1 MHVLILEPDIPL
13 GDIYSKAFRIEGY
26 SVDLAR
32 TAQQAVILAD
42 KNKPDLVIAELQ
54 LKQHNGVAFLHEF
67 RSYSDWSDVPIIIN
81 TVMTQASLSEFKKA
95 FSDMGVVEIFYKP
108 EMSLKKLVG
117 CADKLFAKVK
127 TS

>member
-81 TVMTQASLSEFKKA
+81 TVMFKKA